1 MATGTAHRSRQLT
14 TRSFALGRAESV
26 TTGIAGVVSTSA
38 YVRYGHPYLA
48 RGVVGD
54 LLGFLVLAA
63 VALAAG
69 RRPGHEAALCL
80 LLIGAVVLVHP
91 TWPLAVSD
99 AVWWLLFFGAL
110 VSYVGVRRH
119 VCD

>member
-1 MATGTAHRSRQLT
+1 MAKTPANRSPKPT
-14 TRSFALGRAESV
+14 TRSFALGRPESV

-38 YVRYGHPYLA
+38 YVRYGHPDLA

-54 LLGFLVLAA
+54 HLGFLLLAV

-69 RRPGHEAALCL
+69 RRLRHKAALCL
-80 LLIGAVVLVHP
+80 LLIGAVVLVQP
-91 TWPLAVSD
+91 TWPLRIGDV
-99 AVWWLLFFGAL
+99 VWWLLFFGAL